1 MRLKWIKEKYEFLN
15 SRVFFLLS
23 YIYIKKKELQH
34 QNRYLSL
41 MVSLIIQ
48 YAYNNNVFIDK
59 QINGEKRDMIVHDY
73 LIRL

>member
-48 YAYNNNVFIDK
+48 YTYNNNVFIDK

>member
-1 MRLKWIKEKYEFLN
+1 
-15 SRVFFLLS
+15 
-23 YIYIKKKELQH
+23 
-34 QNRYLSL
+34 

-48 YAYNNNVFIDK
+48 YTYNNNVFIDK